1 MDEKEEDKIKDIKLK
16 NSKKVLN
23 PNKQYNTQFVQV
35 NKENEIDSEIFTKSQ
50 NKKFFNRKK
59 F

>member
-1 MDEKEEDKIKDIKLK
+1 MDETEEDKIIDIKLK